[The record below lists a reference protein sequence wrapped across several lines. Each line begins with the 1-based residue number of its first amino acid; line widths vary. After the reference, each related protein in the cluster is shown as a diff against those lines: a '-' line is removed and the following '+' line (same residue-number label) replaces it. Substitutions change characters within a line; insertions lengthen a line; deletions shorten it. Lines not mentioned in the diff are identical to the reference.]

1 MSADQ
6 TKTPVLTK
14 TLRNGSTCAIS
25 LVPDPPWPGQE
36 TTTLSWWL
44 LFEGQ
49 DGKVLGQMKA
59 RPYEM
64 AEPASGLSHAIPVKH
79 GTVIG
84 LTKAE
89 ADQITA
95 AIDRWVDDRK
105 AANDEAREQHVARVR
120 AAAPGAA
127 TWEIQDPY
135 GVPGVGVTA
144 RIGRQMVTSLRTW
157 SRYYREDGMT
167 FGAADDRGYVY
178 FAEVRRATEEEAA
191 PLLAREAAQQHR
203 ETVVAQVETEI
214 AVPAT
219 RPDADEEIPDLNLL
233 KGVKLGSLVEIR
245 KGAECL
251 WVLRYNGA
259 DGDNWAYNNYG
270 GYIATRVPLT
280 PQRSE
285 LFAEARRVLE
295 ASR

>member
-6 TKTPVLTK
+6 TKTPVITK

-25 LVPDPPWPGQE
+25 IVPDPTWPGQE
-36 TTTLSWWL
+36 ATTLSWWL
-44 LFEGQ
+44 LFEGE
-49 DGKVLGQMKA
+49 DGKVLGQIKA

-64 AEPASGLSHAIPVKH
+64 AKPTSGLTHAIAVKY

-89 ADQITA
+89 ADQITTA
-95 AIDRWVDDRK
+95 LDQWVNGRK
-105 AANDEAREQHVARVR
+105 AANDEAREQHMARVR
-120 AAAPGAA
+120 AAAPGAP

-135 GVPGVGVTA
+135 GVPGVGVTD
-144 RIGRQMVTSLRTW
+144 RIGGQVVTSLRAW

-167 FGAADDRGYVY
+167 FGAADDEGYVY

-191 PLLAREAAQQHR
+191 PLLAREATQQHR

-214 AVPAT
+214 VAPAT
-219 RPDADEEIPDLNLL
+219 RPDADEEIPDLITFP
-233 KGVKLGSLVEIR
+233 GVKVGPLVEIR
-245 KGAECL
+245 EGAECL

-259 DGDNWAYNNYG
+259 DGDNWAYNNYRG
-270 GYIATRVPLT
+270 CIATRVPLT
-280 PQRSE
+280 SQRGE
-285 LFAEARRVLE
+285 LFTEARCVLE
-295 ASR
+295 TAQ